1 MLQLTRSIK
10 WIYEQTNLW
19 IGFQLKEKEKIKI
32 KKKNYCRR
40 IWCQKFHWKP
50 KSHCSSEL
58 RESSSIG
65 LKVDTTGHDHP
76 CKFYFGR
83 SAMES
88 MEPIINISWKEL
100 SKEKCDHLFT
110 FFAKKQRSFIHILW
124 SFH

>member
-1 MLQLTRSIK
+1 MDLC
-10 WIYEQTNLW
+10 TNLFMDR
-19 IGFQLKEKEKIKI
+19 ISTQRKREKIKI

-58 RESSSIG
+58 REASSVG
-65 LKVDTTGHDHP
+65 LKVDTTDHDHP

-88 MEPIINISWKEL
+88 MEPIINISRKEL

-110 FFAKKQRSFIHILW
+110 FYDPSTSTTKKRKENITW
-124 SFH
+124 WE